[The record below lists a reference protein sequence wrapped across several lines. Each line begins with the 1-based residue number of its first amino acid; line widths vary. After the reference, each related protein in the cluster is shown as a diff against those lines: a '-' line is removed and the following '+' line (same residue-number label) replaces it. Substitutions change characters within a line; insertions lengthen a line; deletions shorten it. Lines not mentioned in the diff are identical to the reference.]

1 MIEIGPLSLEG
12 FSLGGVE
19 TALRV
24 PELRLAID
32 VGRGRSDLLSCD
44 HIALTHT
51 HLDHAGGLPYLLGLR
66 QLYSMKTPTVF
77 CPAQVARE
85 LRAMLDAWEKV
96 QRFELR
102 ADIVPVEPGARY
114 PLRRGILLEPFRTYH
129 PVPSFGYTVV
139 EEVQKLRAEH
149 HGLPGPEIAALRKR
163 GVVVTETVRRP
174 WLSVTGDTLVEVL
187 EREPQILESEVLVLE
202 CTFLDGRKPLDKS
215 RAGGHVHL
223 DELFPLAGAFRNDRL
238 VLSHFSQIYDQAAIT
253 RLLRP
258 FADAIAP
265 TLLTL
270 PTAPPAGES
279 LGSADAT
286 PDD

>member
-1 MIEIGPLSLEG
+1 MIEFGPFSLEG

-24 PELRLAID
+24 PELKLAID
-32 VGRGRSDLLSCD
+32 VGRGRADLLTCD

-51 HLDHAGGLPYLLGLR
+51 HIDHAGGLPYLLGLR
-66 QLYSMKTPTVF
+66 QLYSMRTPTLY
-77 CPAQVARE
+77 CPGQVARE

-96 QRFELR
+96 QRYELR
-102 ADIVPVEPGARY
+102 CDIVPVEVGGRY
-114 PLRRGILLEPFRTYH
+114 SLRKGVVLEPFRTYH

-139 EEVQKLRAEH
+139 EEVQKLLPEH
-149 HGLPGPEIAALRKR
+149 QGRPGPEIAALRKD
-163 GVVVTETVRRP
+163 GVEVTETVRRP

-187 EREPQILESEVLVLE
+187 DREPHILESEVLVLE
-202 CTFLDGRKPLDKS
+202 CTFLDARKPLDKS
-215 RAGGHVHL
+215 RAGGHIHL
-223 DELFPLAGAFRNDRL
+223 DELTPLAGAFRNDRL
-238 VLSHFSQIYDQAAIT
+238 VLSHFSQIYDQRAIA

-258 FADAIAP
+258 FGEAIAP

-270 PTAPPAGES
+270 PTAPPGGET
-279 LGSADAT
+279 LGSADGA